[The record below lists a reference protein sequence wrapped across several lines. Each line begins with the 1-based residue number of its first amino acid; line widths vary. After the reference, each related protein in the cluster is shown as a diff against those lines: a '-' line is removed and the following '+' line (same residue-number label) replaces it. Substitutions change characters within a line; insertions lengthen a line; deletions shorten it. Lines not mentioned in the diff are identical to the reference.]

1 MPPAIQCLD
10 ESRIFGQ
17 VKANDH
23 INLTIEPHQIFGLL
37 GPNGCGK
44 TTLLNQLQGLD
55 TPTSGAVKVRGL
67 NPRRDR
73 KELMARIGTQLQEA
87 QLIPRLKVIEALNTF
102 ASFYPEAQDPMVM
115 LDSVGLRKKADA
127 RVEKLSGGQRQR
139 VFIALALIHNPELL
153 FFDELTSALDPQSRL
168 KIWDILRELKAAG
181 RTIILTTHS
190 MEEAQALCDRVA
202 IMNAGRIIAEG
213 TPAELIATHT
223 QGSTLTFTAT
233 NEIPIEQLKAIQDV
247 TQVHVN
253 GTETTITGTGDFAAE
268 TMQLLARQS
277 IVTSHMSLKPATL
290 EDVFLNLTG
299 QELQS

>member
-55 TPTSGAVKVRGL
+55 TPTSGAVKVLGL